1 MSAAG
6 ETAPP
11 PPSRRPW
18 LAPLW
23 AARRETG
30 FALALLI
37 LLLAINLLLE
47 PTRFK
52 PAAWGIDIGLAA
64 PLMAAAIA
72 AMPAI
77 LGGRGGID
85 VSIGPL
91 MGFVN
96 ALVVQTLIID
106 LGIASPWI
114 IVPAV
119 LLIGGLAGA
128 FNGFLATV
136 VRIQPIVAT
145 LGTYLLLT
153 GTTLTLLP
161 APIGTVPPWLKSLAG
176 SASIVP
182 LLVLAAAWLGI
193 KRTPFYDQ
201 LMAVGSDDRAC
212 FTAGIPVAL
221 VRFLSYVIA
230 GLFAGVAGLM
240 VTALIGSADPR
251 IGSTYTLMAISAVAL
266 GGVSLAGGR
275 GGFLAAA
282 IGAVDIFLLQSALT
296 YFNVSTFVLQIAYG
310 VILVLSISLNAL
322 PALARRRR
330 GTP

>member
-1 MSAAG
+1 MRRRLAA
-6 ETAPP
+6 
-11 PPSRRPW
+11 
-18 LAPLW
+18 LW

-30 FALALLI
+30 FAVALLVV
-37 LLLAINLLLE
+37 LLAINLLLE
-47 PTRFK
+47 PTRFA
-52 PAAWGIDIGLAA
+52 PAALGVDIGLAA

-96 ALVVQTLIID
+96 ALAVQTLIID
-106 LGIASPWI
+106 LGLSSPWV
-114 IVPAV
+114 IVPVVLAV
-119 LLIGGLAGA
+119 GA
-128 FNGFLATV
+128 LVGAVNGFLATV

-145 LGTYLLLT
+145 LGIYLLLT
-153 GTTLTLLP
+153 GATLTLLP
-161 APIGTVPPWLKSLAG
+161 APIGTVPHWLKSLAG
-176 SASIVP
+176 SWSILP
-182 LLVLAAAWLGI
+182 LLVLAAVWLGL

-212 FTAGIPVAL
+212 FTAGINVAL
-221 VRFLSYVIA
+221 VRFLSYVLT

-251 IGSTYTLMAISAVAL
+251 IGSTFTLMAISAVAL

-282 IGAVDIFLLQSALT
+282 IGAIDIFLLQSALT

-322 PALARRRR
+322 PALARARR
-330 GTP
+330 GVA

>member
-1 MSAAG
+1 M
-6 ETAPP
+6 
-11 PPSRRPW
+11 RRR
-18 LAPLW
+18 LASLW
-23 AARRETG
+23 SARRETG
-30 FALALLI
+30 FALALLVV
-37 LLLAINLLLE
+37 LLVVNLALE
-47 PTRFK
+47 PARFA
-52 PAAWGIDIGLAA
+52 PAAWGVDIGLAA

-106 LGIASPWI
+106 LGLASPWI
-114 IVPAV
+114 IVPAA
-119 LLIGGLAGA
+119 LAVGA
-128 FNGFLATV
+128 LVGAVNGFLATV

-145 LGTYLLLT
+145 LGIYLLLT

-176 SASIVP
+176 SWSVLP
-182 LLVLAAAWLGI
+182 LLVLAGVWLGL

-212 FTAGIPVAL
+212 FTAGVKVAL
-221 VRFLSYVIA
+221 VRFLSYVLT

-251 IGSTYTLMAISAVAL
+251 IGSTFTLMAISAVAL

-282 IGAVDIFLLQSALT
+282 IGAIDIFLLQSALT

-322 PALARRRR
+322 PALARARR
-330 GTP
+330 GAV